1 MLYKKPKNLKY
12 TTMCMYID
20 KKVAEGSL
28 NDEEAQI
35 VFEYLYHIAFMLAHK
50 HKYFKESHYY
60 EEFAIYLAT
69 DMINRLFYNPKL
81 NKLDENGEP
90 ILKPI
95 KSVLNYMKSII
106 YGRKCVFEKENY
118 SQKITT
124 FDNNLNYA
132 NTINLKLKD
141 SLLYNQESNVD
152 IYLETVSST
161 VKKVVYTN
169 NHYLNDK
176 LLMKNIYISCLLS
189 VVNSFTFTQTDLK
202 NMQNTYTLPDTKYK
216 YIAKLYK
223 LNRDNCTLLY
233 HLDNSFYN
241 YITVLVRKIFNELQK
256 DLVYL
261 SKEDVT
267 ISDSVLSD
275 IVFLEL
281 DGKVNFD

>member
-1 MLYKKPKNLKY
+1 
-12 TTMCMYID
+12 
-20 KKVAEGSL
+20 
-28 NDEEAQI
+28 
-35 VFEYLYHIAFMLAHK
+35 
-50 HKYFKESHYY
+50 
-60 EEFAIYLAT
+60 
-69 DMINRLFYNPKL
+69 MINRLFYNPKL

-152 IYLETVSST
+152 MYLETVSST

>member
-1 MLYKKPKNLKY
+1 M
-12 TTMCMYID
+12 
-20 KKVAEGSL
+20 
-28 NDEEAQI
+28 
-35 VFEYLYHIAFMLAHK
+35 FEYLYHIAFMLAHK
-50 HKYFKESHYY
+50 HKYFKENHYY

-202 NMQNTYTLPDTKYK
+202 NIQNTYTLPDTKYK
-216 YIAKLYK
+216 Y
-223 LNRDNCTLLY
+223 
-233 HLDNSFYN
+233 SFYN